1 MSLRGCQEDSAHLVW
16 RLSSL
21 SCTWCFPLWGLG
33 VCSVRLL
40 FVIVH
45 KTRHRKSVR
54 GCFQRVFFSSGGL
67 RKRNKREVSKK
78 LHLICYRCRE
88 TWLSLAPLWCFF
100 PPVWL
105 LIICPTKLFR
115 KLRVFFFFFER
126 VFKVF
131 RGFPPHP
138 PSLLITEKLTVI
150 VLSSYLT
157 LAVETVCGDQE
168 DVRKRNIKD
177 LRDTVIECHMSV
189 PLAGMFLMLHCTSSH
204 VCRHV
209 SVLAIGTG

>member
-1 MSLRGCQEDSAHLVW
+1 M
-16 RLSSL
+16 
-21 SCTWCFPLWGLG
+21 
-33 VCSVRLL
+33 
-40 FVIVH
+40 
-45 KTRHRKSVR
+45 
-54 GCFQRVFFSSGGL
+54 
-67 RKRNKREVSKK
+67 
-78 LHLICYRCRE
+78 
-88 TWLSLAPLWCFF
+88 
-100 PPVWL
+100 
-105 LIICPTKLFR
+105 
-115 KLRVFFFFFER
+115 
-126 VFKVF
+126 
-131 RGFPPHP
+131 
-138 PSLLITEKLTVI
+138 I